1 MSKLQ
6 LPQITLIVADGVN
19 AERAKKVI
27 DHCKTLCDFGAIKLC
42 THLPVDS
49 EHRVE
54 IMPLKSLIA
63 YSIWC
68 LTEMHKHI
76 ETQACLVVQRDGWIL
91 NPLSWN
97 NDWLNYD
104 YIGPLFVQHDDV
116 GSGGFSM
123 RSKRIME
130 AAAKRIGDWDGTEAH
145 AQLLQT
151 TKARSYEDGVL
162 AMTMRYEGNW
172 NYAPKEEAG
181 KFAQGGNPNPAY
193 YHAYPWG
200 FHGAHQ
206 NINHA
211 TGFVSPVCE
220 HGGRDCGCRAEH
232 LNKLLE
238 MEY

>member
-6 LPQITLIVADGVN
+6 LPSVTLIVADGVN
-19 AERAKKVI
+19 AHRASKVI
-27 DHCKTLCDFGAIKLC
+27 EHCKSMCDFGAIKLC

-54 IMPLKSLIA
+54 IMPLKSLVA
-63 YSIWC
+63 YSVWC
-68 LTEMHKHI
+68 LTEMHKHF
-76 ETQACLVVQRDGWIL
+76 ETDHVLICQRDGWIL

-97 NDWLNYD
+97 NSWLNYD

-123 RSKRIME
+123 RSKRIMQ
-130 AAAKRIGDWDGTEAH
+130 AASMRVPEWDGTDEHAH
-145 AQLLQT
+145 ALQ
-151 TKARSYEDGVL
+151 RNIGSYEDGVL
-162 AMTMRYEGNW
+162 ALQMKYGGWT
-172 NYAPKEEAG
+172 YAPPIEAG
-181 KFAQGGNPNPAY
+181 RFAQGGNPNPAY

-206 NINHA
+206 NINHS